1 MYNSLNGYV
10 NHLIHFTTQHKFSQY
25 RIKFTKAAQLVPVSV
40 NCLGWG
46 MVAMGVGTQGRGTR
60 GADTGNYSTVDCV
73 LPGDFVLKKIFFIFK
88 TKRRKKEKT
97 SMIYSV
103 ICL

>member
-1 MYNSLNGYV
+1 MYNSVNGYV

-60 GADTGNYSTVDCV
+60 GADIGNYSTVDCV
-73 LPGDFVLKKIFFIFK
+73 LPGDFVLKKKYFSSLK
-88 TKRRKKEKT
+88 QKEEKKT

>member
-1 MYNSLNGYV
+1 MYNSVNGYV

-60 GADTGNYSTVDCV
+60 GADIGNYSTVDCV
-73 LPGDFVLKKIFFIFK
+73 LPGDFVLKKKYFSSLK
-88 TKRRKKEKT
+88 QKEEKKRQ
-97 SMIYSV
+97 
-103 ICL
+103 

>member
-1 MYNSLNGYV
+1 MYNSVNGYV

-73 LPGDFVLKKIFFIFK
+73 LPGDFVLKKKYFSSLK
-88 TKRRKKEKT
+88 QKEEKKT